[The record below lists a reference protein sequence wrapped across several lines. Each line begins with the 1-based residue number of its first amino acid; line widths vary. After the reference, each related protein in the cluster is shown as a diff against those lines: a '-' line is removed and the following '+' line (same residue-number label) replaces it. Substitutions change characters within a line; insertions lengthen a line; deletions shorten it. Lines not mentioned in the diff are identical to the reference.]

1 MIHFTATHKDG
12 VIAFTNQSSEDIGRL
27 ETVNDSKIIF
37 YQAEDKYQ
45 FNLSK
50 NKIEVLKNTEKIDE
64 FERFKNLGSFQ
75 SKNSE
80 LSIKGI
86 SSWKGGTKIVDRNNN
101 TLVKLNNKSAW
112 IDKGIYE
119 FKIFTEVEPYQLAMM
134 LHLHIQGSKAK
145 TAIVAASIAATVVI
159 VINIFN

>member
-1 MIHFTATHKDG
+1 MQSFTATYTEDAY
-12 VIAFTNQSSEDIGRL
+12 IIINQYSEEIGKL
-27 ETVNDSKIIF
+27 KIVNDNEIRFFSLD
-37 YQAEDKYQ
+37 ENYQ
-45 FNLSK
+45 FKLSK
-50 NKIEVLKNTEKIDE
+50 NKVEVLKNGKKIDD

-119 FKIFTEVEPYQLAMM
+119 FETFTEVEPYQLALM